1 MKSTFKVALRANE
14 RLYINGAVITC
25 DRKTCIEF
33 LNDVNFLMENHVM
46 QAAQATTPLRQ
57 LYFVIQVMLMS
68 PQEISTAFELY
79 RTQLP
84 ATLNAFSQQAILS
97 QVKDADRLVHEA
109 RYYEAMKTLRGIFPL
124 EDEVILNSGRQTPAA
139 AA

>member
-33 LNDVNFLMENHVM
+33 LNDVNFLLENHVM

-68 PQEISTAFELY
+68 PHETASAMGLY
-79 RTQLP
+79 RVQLP
-84 ATLNAFSQQAILS
+84 ATLNAFSHQGILS
-97 QVKDADRLVHEA
+97 QVKDADRLVHEE
-109 RYYEAMKTLRGIFPL
+109 RYYEAMKSLRSVFKL
-124 EDEVILNSGRQTPAA
+124 EEEVMSNKNEVAA
-139 AA
+139 AAAA

>member
-46 QAAQATTPLRQ
+46 QAGQATTPLRQ

-68 PQEISTAFELY
+68 PHETGTAMDLY
-79 RTQLP
+79 RVQLP
-84 ATLNAFSQQAILS
+84 ATLNAFSHQGILS
-97 QVKDADRLVHEA
+97 QIKDADRLVHEE
-109 RYYEAMKTLRGIFPL
+109 RYYEAMKALRAVFKL
-124 EDEVILNSGRQTPAA
+124 EHEIMSEKNELSAA
-139 AA
+139 VAA

>member
-33 LNDVNFLMENHVM
+33 LNDVNFLLENHVM

-68 PQEISTAFELY
+68 PYETSSAMGLY
-79 RTQLP
+79 RVQLP
-84 ATLNAFSQQAILS
+84 ATLDAFSHQGVLA
-97 QVKDADRLVHEA
+97 QVKDADRLVHEE
-109 RYYEAMKTLRGIFPL
+109 RYYEAMKALRSVFKL
-124 EDEVILNSGRQTPAA
+124 EDEIMLNTDRETAA
-139 AA
+139 VAA

>member
-14 RLYINGAVITC
+14 RLYINGAVISC

-46 QAAQATTPLRQ
+46 QAGQATTPLRQ

-68 PQEISTAFELY
+68 PQDITAALGLY
-79 RTQLP
+79 RVQLP
-84 ATLNAFSQQAILS
+84 ATLGAFSHQAILS

-109 RYYEAMKTLRGIFPL
+109 RYYEAMRALRAVFSL
-124 EDEVILNSGRQTPAA
+124 EDQIITDKSGQVAA
-139 AA
+139 A